1 LIHLSRTRLAKNQR
15 FPMCLIRGRRTS
27 SGAQQ
32 LPKVR
37 FAEPETQLGEAQI
50 FCSHF
55 GLLRCNR
62 DAVGRQGKS
71 KLRLR
76 QAFAQA
82 AFESLMI
89 AASLR
94 QRTSCASHFSL
105 RVASSPEW
113 DA

>member
-15 FPMCLIRGRRTS
+15 FPMCLIRSRRTS

-55 GLLRCNR
+55 GLLRCSR
-62 DAVGRQGKS
+62 DTFERQSKS
-71 KLRLR
+71 MLRFR
-76 QAFAQA
+76 QAFAQV

-94 QRTSCASHFSL
+94 HRTSCASHFSL
-105 RVASSPEW
+105 GVASSPKW